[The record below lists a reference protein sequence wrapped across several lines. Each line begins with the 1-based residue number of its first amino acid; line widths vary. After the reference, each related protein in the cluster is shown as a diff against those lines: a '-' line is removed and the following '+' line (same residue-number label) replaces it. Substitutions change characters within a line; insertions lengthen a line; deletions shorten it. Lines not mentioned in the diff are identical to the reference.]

1 MDIAVEERLI
11 RGKRIFLVEDHHHVL
26 LPWAE
31 LRRASGRAFSTLTLD
46 HHTDTLPAFSH
57 YAEVHAAPG
66 VFFPADYRETSEI
79 RRILSRLRHDEH
91 IDFAIRSGM
100 VDQAYLFTHVNFS
113 ISDNPAIHIYHEFPG
128 EDPALLEQY
137 YGQALETP
145 FLRHLFDLAGME
157 FPPAGF
163 VLDID
168 LDYFKT
174 LRSVAPEDPGV
185 FYELIRRAQAITISR
200 ETDWV
205 RLLNMDYDP
214 ALTSARIESAV
225 LAHIDAA
232 LA

>member
-1 MDIAVEERLI
+1 MSISVEQRLI
-11 RGKRIFLVEDHHHVL
+11 RGKKIFLVEDHHHVL

-31 LRRASGRAFSTLTLD
+31 LRRRSGQAFTTLTLD
-46 HHTDTLPAFSH
+46 HHTDTLPAFTH
-57 YAEVHAAPG
+57 YAEVHAEPG
-66 VFFPADYRETSEI
+66 AFFPADFNKEAEI
-79 RRILSRLRHDEH
+79 RQRLSLLRHDEH
-91 IDFAIRSGM
+91 IDFATRTGI

-113 ISDNPAIHIYHEFPG
+113 ISTNPAIHIYHEFPG

-137 YGQALETP
+137 YAQALETP
-145 FLRHLFDLAGME
+145 FLRHLFDLAAME

-174 LRSVAPEDPGV
+174 PRSVAPEDPGV